1 MYRLLTAHIKSKPE
15 NYNIMKKLS
24 ILMALLIA
32 GTGLMAQNG
41 GSTDDLLK
49 SLNTDSTKHPVVSF
63 RSTRLILSQTPET
76 VRKNNLNFLVI
87 HRFGDF
93 SGDNGGGQIFYG
105 LDAVADVYIGFEY
118 GLTNNLNIDLGRS
131 TIGRLVNVDLKYS
144 LLQQTTDN
152 SMPVSLSLFGKAA
165 VHTYGVYSSFGD
177 RMSYFGEAILSKQLS
192 GFSIQ
197 VAPGY
202 VQDNL
207 ANPNV
212 AGNENGFFSLSAAA
226 RLKVS
231 KHMALVV
238 DYAHPF
244 SSFRQNSALGFSDPF
259 GFGIEVETGGH
270 VFTLNITNSRAVDEI
285 NYLSNTLSKYSEGQ
299 YRIGFT
305 ISRIF
310 DFNHKSTYK

>member
-1 MYRLLTAHIKSKPE
+1 
-15 NYNIMKKLS
+15 MKKFS
-24 ILMALLIA
+24 ILLAMCFAS
-32 GTGLMAQNG
+32 TGIMAQTA

-49 SLNTDSTKHPVVSF
+49 SLNTDSTKQPVISF
-63 RSTRLILSQTPET
+63 RSTRLILSETPET
-76 VRKNNLNFLVI
+76 IKKKTLNFMVI

-118 GLTNNLNIDLGRS
+118 GITDKLNVDLGRS

-152 SMPVSLSLFGKAA
+152 SMPVSLSLFGQSA

-177 RMSYFGEAILSKQLS
+177 RLAYFGEAILSRQ
-192 GFSIQ
+192 FSRFSVQ
-197 VAPGY
+197 VAPGF
-202 VQDNL
+202 VQDNIP
-207 ANPNV
+207 NPNV
-212 AGNENGFFSLSAAA
+212 AGNENNFFSLSAAA

-244 SSFRQNSALGFSDPF
+244 SSFRQNSNIGFSDPF
-259 GFGIEVETGGH
+259 GFGLEVETGGH
-270 VFTLNITNSRAVDEI
+270 VFTINITNSRAVEEV
-285 NYLSNTLSKYSEGQ
+285 NYLSSTLSKYSEGQ